1 MKEIKKIKTYQTLG
15 LIVAF
20 LSLLI
25 SLTALTTTYS
35 YTGMATIVKE
45 KFDVS
50 IKDVTDI
57 FVDGKDIVVLK
68 NPLINQDKISYGI
81 SLSNVN
87 DFTQF
92 QFVLENIG
100 NTNARIKDINITG
113 YENYQDNIDILI
125 KGLPENKIIKSNSIN
140 KIDVITTYK
149 NPLVNEEGN
158 IEAIS
163 LNDINISIVLEKE

>member
-1 MKEIKKIKTYQTLG
+1 
-15 LIVAF
+15 
-20 LSLLI
+20 
-25 SLTALTTTYS
+25 
-35 YTGMATIVKE
+35 MATIVKE

-100 NTNARIKDINITG
+100 NTNASI
-113 YENYQDNIDILI
+113 
-125 KGLPENKIIKSNSIN
+125 ENKIIKSNSIN